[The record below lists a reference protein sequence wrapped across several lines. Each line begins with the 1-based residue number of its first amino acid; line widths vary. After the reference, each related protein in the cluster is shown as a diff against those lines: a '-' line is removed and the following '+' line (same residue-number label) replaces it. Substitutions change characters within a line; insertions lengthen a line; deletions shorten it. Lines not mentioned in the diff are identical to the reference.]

1 MTDRAQDNLAA
12 SPASP
17 LLGQGGLRGVSR
29 QQATIVALALLLVLL
44 TAALFLDYQNAA
56 PDAPLVVESTLG
68 RLGSWMAEQSA
79 LTAPPSLLGQF
90 ARAQA
95 VAAGQ
100 SSLDTAMVS
109 EAVRG
114 GLSVYLLVI
123 LTLNVV
129 GLVGLLRG
137 SGWTRPVL
145 LAALILLD
153 ALVFIIPP
161 LEENSAQLRL
171 LIGLVLLLAV
181 MLYAPGKVSRLMG
194 FFVVISA
201 LLVAWEAFKAFGA
214 AVNYQITL
222 PQTGWT
228 YRAYDTLDD
237 GLAALQAGEIPALI
251 IDQNDIDGLLAAHPP
266 KADADPAAL
275 PYPTLRYVTNLE
287 RDARI
292 LGLPVIPA
300 FPGRLA
306 VVVSE
311 ADVTRW
317 THTNDLLTLG
327 AGTVKGAFAE
337 ERFLAQERRL
347 VLLDLRITNDTNM
360 PHLQSMATA
369 LLQPARRNGEFLLI
383 RILGQAALFT
393 WAEAGL
399 GFVSGALL
407 GFILGTLFAHS
418 RLLERGL
425 LPYVVASQT
434 IPILA
439 VAPMVVIWL
448 GASPA
453 AVAVIAA
460 YLTFFP
466 VTINTLRG
474 LTSPHPNALEL
485 MQSYAAN
492 WWTVLWKLRFPA
504 ALPYIFTALKVSA
517 TASVVGA
524 IIGELP
530 SGISDGLG
538 RAILN
543 FNQYYTSDPARLWA
557 AILVAAAVGISSFLI
572 VSLVERIVLGSRV
585 QAQ

>member
-12 SPASP
+12 SPASGI
-17 LLGQGGLRGVSR
+17 LDQGDVPGAARR
-29 QQATIVALALLLVLL
+29 QLIVVALALLLVLL
-44 TAALFLDYQNAA
+44 AATLFLEYQNAA
-56 PDAPLVVESTLG
+56 PDAPIVAESTLG
-68 RLGSWMAEQSA
+68 RLGVWMAEQSA
-79 LTAPPSLLGQF
+79 LEAPISLLGQF
-90 ARAQA
+90 TRAQA

-100 SSLDTAMVS
+100 SSLDVATVNNAM
-109 EAVRG
+109 RG
-114 GLSVYLLVI
+114 GLSIYLLTTVALGI
-123 LTLNVV
+123 I
-129 GLVGLLRG
+129 GLVGLLRAAN
-137 SGWTRPVL
+137 WTRPVL

-153 ALVFIIPP
+153 VLVFVLPP
-161 LEENSAQLRL
+161 LDGNDVQLRL
-171 LIGLVLLLAV
+171 LVGIVLLLAI

-194 FFVVISA
+194 FFVVISS

-222 PQTGWT
+222 PQSGWT
-228 YRAYDTLDD
+228 YRSYETLDE
-237 GLAALQAGEIPALI
+237 GLAALQAGDIPALI
-251 IDQNDIDGLLAAHPP
+251 IDQNDIEDLLAPHPNDDGV
-266 KADADPAAL
+266 DAAAL
-275 PYPTLRYVTNLE
+275 PYPTLRYLLRLE
-287 RDARI
+287 NDTRI
-292 LGLPVIPA
+292 LGLPIIPA
-300 FPGRLA
+300 FPGRLT
-306 VVVSE
+306 VVVNE
-311 ADVTRW
+311 GDVARW
-317 THTNDLLTLG
+317 SHTNDLM
-327 AGTVKGAFAE
+327 AQQPGTVKASFAE
-337 ERFLAQERRL
+337 ERFLAQERKL

-360 PHLQSMATA
+360 PHLQSMALA

-399 GFVSGALL
+399 GFISGALL
-407 GFILGTLFAHS
+407 GFLLGTVFAHS

-453 AVAVIAA
+453 SVAVIAA

-504 ALPYIFTALKVSA
+504 ALPYVFTALKVSA

-530 SGISDGLG
+530 SGIADGLG

-543 FNQYYTSDPARLWA
+543 FNQYYSSDPARLWA
-557 AILVAAAVGISSFLI
+557 AILVAAVVGISSFLI
-572 VSLVERIVLGSRV
+572 VSLIERIVLGRRV